1 MFLQKKRNCCCSLP
15 RSFIRYGIYCRA
27 YWLELV
33 TYTQWLCLQQYLP
46 TQNTLT
52 KSLILISMRG
62 NKSQTLWRN
71 EVHYSNSFLNV
82 SLFFF
87 CENVMGKFFLQIIIV
102 YCCVVEISCRVCL
115 LEKKSFIVFSFLLY
129 YNRASRSPMAIAAI
143 SDAQCCGTFHF
154 LIDHKM

>member
-1 MFLQKKRNCCCSLP
+1 MFLQKKRNCCCWLP

-87 CENVMGKFFLQIIIV
+87 LWKRNGEIFSTDYNCVLLCCGDLLWSLLAWKEVV
-102 YCCVVEISCRVCL
+102 YCVLFFAVL
-115 LEKKSFIVFSFLLY
+115 
-129 YNRASRSPMAIAAI
+129 
-143 SDAQCCGTFHF
+143 
-154 LIDHKM
+154 

>member
-1 MFLQKKRNCCCSLP
+1 MFLQKKRNCCCWLP

-71 EVHYSNSFLNV
+71 EVHYSNSSLNV
-82 SLFFF
+82 SPFFLWKRNGEIFSTDYNCVLLCCGDLLWSLLAWKEVVYCVLFF
-87 CENVMGKFFLQIIIV
+87 CCIIT
-102 YCCVVEISCRVCL
+102 EHHAAL
-115 LEKKSFIVFSFLLY
+115 WPLPP
-129 YNRASRSPMAIAAI
+129 SPMH
-143 SDAQCCGTFHF
+143 SVV
-154 LIDHKM
+154 